1 MPRKIREKV
10 PVMRACDLCAAH
22 RRRCEH
28 KVAAYL
34 PKGGGG
40 RDAKP
45 RPVEPA
51 DEAMPDAAS
60 DSGAKASKRKAAQM
74 EGDAPEVARS
84 VRRRSLRSGGGGF
97 VGKVDQQDSD
107 DGKPVSKGLSVGS
120 AEGEEPPEAPN
131 GLQHG
136 EGGEGYEDSSSV
148 SGGDPHGESSPPRSV
163 SPPVIEIAS
172 PTSSIAPEVETRGPS
187 PFSDDSEEEGV
198 CVRLPPA
205 PSPPPTRSQ
214 LPSSNASPVPESSPS
229 TPSAPS
235 PQQAPIRP
243 HSRWVDPTKPASR
256 FSGGRRYTPLTLN
269 TPIYGGRIPPPAPTP
284 PPTSR

>member
-10 PVMRACDLCAAH
+10 PVMRACDSCAAH

-28 KVAAYL
+28 KVAVYL
-34 PKGGGG
+34 PEGGGG
-40 RDAKP
+40 RDTKP
-45 RPVEPA
+45 HLVESA

-60 DSGAKASKRKAAQM
+60 DSGAKTRKRKAAQM
-74 EGDAPEVARS
+74 EEEAPGVVRS
-84 VRRRSLRSGGGGF
+84 VRRRSLRNGGGDF
-97 VGKVDQQDSD
+97 VRKVDQQDSD
-107 DGKPVSKGLSVGS
+107 DGRPVSKSLSLGP
-120 AEGEEPPEAPN
+120 AGEEEPPGVPN
-131 GLQHG
+131 GLLHG
-136 EGGEGYEDSSSV
+136 EGGERYEDLSSV
-148 SGGDPHGESSPPRSV
+148 SGRDPHNESSPLRSV

-172 PTSSIAPEVETRGPS
+172 PTPSIAPEVETRGPS

-214 LPSSNASPVPESSPS
+214 LPSSNASPVPESLPS
-229 TPSAPS
+229 TPSTPS

-243 HSRWVDPTKPASR
+243 YSRWVDPTKPAGR

-269 TPIYGGRIPPPAPTP
+269 TPIYGGRVPPPAPTP
-284 PPTSR
+284 PPASR